1 MKKKMMGFIAIVAIV
16 AVTGYN
22 AYTSQ
27 NNMKLSSLT
36 LANVEALANDG
47 ESGYSCS
54 ATANCYYG
62 GRVEGSVS
70 CTGKTSCTSGYGYVT
85 CDGRTSSCS

>member
-36 LANVEALANDG
+36 LANVEALGASPEIDIRYICAG
-47 ESGYSCS
+47 ETKACYDAYYQEVYEGY
-54 ATANCYYG
+54 
-62 GRVEGSVS
+62 RW
-70 CTGKTSCTSGYGYVT
+70 
-85 CDGRTSSCS
+85 R